1 MAFAG
6 YLRTPEVNDLTA
18 AALTGGLVGV
28 PRATLLAGMPPGFVA
43 AMPVTGNPLDQFT
56 LDLLQVNGVER
67 MAGGEVP
74 LLTFLENAVA
84 RLKLLGRTEERVFGQ
99 VLSRVGNAAG
109 GVPSLPDPRSLP
121 EIVKQEQIIG
131 LDDTLDLDFFGRG
144 LEVARAVAQIAVARF
159 DNGVPKTVAG
169 GPWVSRG
176 TAWLP
181 APDLAMTN
189 HHVVN
194 ARMHGEP
201 AASDADFLRQAQ
213 SATLT
218 FDFDAREAEGT
229 RLNVLRPVAFSRS
242 LDYALLELAAP
253 VDRPIPLI
261 QPALV
266 ELDATSRMT
275 VNIIQHPR
283 GEHKQVAFRNNLVSA
298 ADDTTVR
305 YFTDTDQGSSGS
317 PVCDDRWRVVALHRG
332 ARHTDAVQFQGR
344 TEAFVNFGSQIQAVL
359 ADIRTQDAAA
369 ADRIAAAQAPRP

>member
-1 MAFAG
+1 MAFTG
-6 YLRTPEVNDLTA
+6 YLTTPEVNELTA
-18 AALTGGLVGV
+18 AALTGGLIGV
-28 PRATLLAGMPPGFVA
+28 PRETLLAGIPPGFVA
-43 AMPVTGNPLDQFT
+43 AMRLAGNPLDQFT
-56 LDLLQVNGVER
+56 LDLLQVSVVER

-74 LLTFLENAVA
+74 LQTFLQNAVA
-84 RLKLLGRTEERVFGQ
+84 RLKLLTRTEAGVFEK

-109 GVPSLPDPRSLP
+109 GVPSLPDPQGLP
-121 EIVKQEQIIG
+121 EVAKQERIFG

-144 LEVARAVAQIAVARF
+144 LEVARAVAQISVARF
-159 DNGVPKTVAG
+159 DNGVPAIVAG

-176 TAWLP
+176 TAWLL
-181 APDLAMTN
+181 APDLAITN

-194 ARMHGEP
+194 ARRDGEP
-201 AASDADFLRQAQ
+201 AAAEADFLRQAQ
-213 SATLT
+213 SSTLT
-218 FDFDAREAEGT
+218 FDFDAKEAEGT
-229 RLNVLRPVAFSRS
+229 RVAVARSVAFSRS

-253 VDRPIPLI
+253 VDRPVPHL
-261 QPALV
+261 QPSIV

-298 ADDTTVR
+298 ADDTSVR

-332 ARHTDAVQFQGR
+332 ARHTDGVQFQGR

-359 ADIRTQDAAA
+359 ADIRERDGAA

>member
-6 YLRTPEVNDLTA
+6 YLTTPEISELTS

-28 PRATLLAGMPPGFVA
+28 PRATLLAGIPPGFVA
-43 AMPVTGNPLDQFT
+43 AMPLTGNPLDQFT
-56 LDLLQVNGVER
+56 LDLLQVNAVER

-74 LLTFLENAVA
+74 LLTFLQNAVA
-84 RLKLLGRTEERVFGQ
+84 RLKLLTRTEEQVFAR
-99 VLSRVGNAAG
+99 VLSRVGNVAAG
-109 GVPSLPDPRSLP
+109 VPALPDPRSLP
-121 EIVKQEQIIG
+121 EVEKQERIFG

-144 LEVARAVAQIAVARF
+144 LAVARAVAQIAVARF
-159 DNGVPKTVAG
+159 DNGVPATVGG

-176 TAWLP
+176 TAWLL

-194 ARMHGEP
+194 ARIDGEA
-201 AASDADFLRQAQ
+201 AASGADLAEQARN
-213 SATLT
+213 ATLT
-218 FDFDAREAEGT
+218 FDFDTRHAEGT
-229 RLNVLRPVAFSRS
+229 RLKVRRLVAVSRP
-242 LDYALLELAAP
+242 LDYALLELATPA
-253 VDRPIPLI
+253 DRPIPPI
-261 QPALV
+261 RPAPV
-266 ELDATSRMT
+266 VLDATSRMT

-332 ARHTDAVQFQGR
+332 ARHADGVRFQGR

-359 ADIRTQDAAA
+359 ADLKAQDAAA
-369 ADRIAAAQAPRP
+369 ADRIAAAQTPP